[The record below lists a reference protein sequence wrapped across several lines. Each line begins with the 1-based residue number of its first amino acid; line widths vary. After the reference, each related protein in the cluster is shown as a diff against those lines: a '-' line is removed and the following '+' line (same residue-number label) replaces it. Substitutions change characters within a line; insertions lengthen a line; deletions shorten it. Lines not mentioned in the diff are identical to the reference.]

1 MRGIGPP
8 NRGTFLVSS
17 RSNGLHLAAAKV
29 MGLRP
34 YSEDLGDISVQS
46 LKLWHLG
53 SSDFADSKIMGRR
66 LAALTTASSF
76 LSRCPRGKGYLR
88 C

>member
-8 NRGTFLVSS
+8 NRGEFLISL
-17 RSNGLHLAAAKV
+17 RSDGLHLAAAKV
-29 MGLRP
+29 MGLHP
-34 YSEDLGDISVQS
+34 YTEDLGDISVQS

-53 SSDFADSKIMGRR
+53 CSDFADSKNMGRR
-66 LAALTTASSF
+66 LAALAITSSF
-76 LSRCPRGKGYLR
+76 LSRCSRGEGCLR